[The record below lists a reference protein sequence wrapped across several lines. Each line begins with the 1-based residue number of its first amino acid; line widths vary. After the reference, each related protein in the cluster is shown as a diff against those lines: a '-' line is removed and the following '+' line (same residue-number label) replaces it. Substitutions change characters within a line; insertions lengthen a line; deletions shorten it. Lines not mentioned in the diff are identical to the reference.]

1 MSIEVPTD
9 SQPASPRRRVPIWLR
24 VVFFLV
30 MYVYSIGPMFWM
42 WYEAENLSGSPTLRA
57 FYAPLKLLCRSSG
70 AFENFLNRYISW
82 WIA

>member
-1 MSIEVPTD
+1 MSHEIPPHTQTR
-9 SQPASPRRRVPIWLR
+9 SRRRRVPIWVR

-42 WYEAENLSGSPTLRA
+42 WYAAENLNGSPTLRA

-70 AFENFLNRYISW
+70 AFENFLNRYIDW
-82 WIA
+82 WIT